1 MLSVSPIAIL
11 GSEKNN
17 AKSIK
22 KYHRVDD
29 ELAVEVIKP
38 SEKGNS
44 QFKCEPDASLIQYYF
59 AVGGEASLSFFGG
72 RYKRTL
78 AANYSLL
85 IYQPNQKMA
94 FDLELEESTQLVCL
108 FIHVQRLHRLF
119 THDLGALPF
128 LESEQIN
135 QKFYEERLI
144 SNNLGMVLSQLLNGA
159 HIPSNEM
166 LYFQAKSLEILS
178 FYFHQSEEDEGERC
192 PFLLDENKVSKIRMA
207 KQIIQDRMLD
217 PPTLKGLAKEIGLNE
232 YQLKVGFKNIYGKSV
247 YQHLGEYKM
256 QVARRLLDQ
265 QNLRV
270 NEVSDQIGYSNPS
283 HFIVAFK
290 RQFGV
295 TPKKYLMSLR

>member
-1 MLSVSPIAIL
+1 MKFVCDP
-11 GSEKNN
+11 
-17 AKSIK
+17 
-22 KYHRVDD
+22 
-29 ELAVEVIKP
+29 
-38 SEKGNS
+38 
-44 QFKCEPDASLIQYYF
+44 EPSLIQYYF
-59 AVGGEASLSFFGG
+59 AVGGNAQLSFMGG
-72 RYKRTL
+72 RYSREL

-85 IYQPNQKMA
+85 IYQPNQRLG
-94 FDLELEESTQLVCL
+94 FELELTENTQLVCL
-108 FIHVQRLHRLF
+108 FINVQRLHRLF

-144 SNNLGMVLSQLLNGA
+144 PNNLGMVLSQLLNDA
-159 HIPSNEM
+159 HIPSNES
-166 LYFQAKSLEILS
+166 LYFQAKALEILS
-178 FYFHQSEEDEGERC
+178 FYFHQSEEEEGDRC

-207 KQIIQDRMLD
+207 KQIIQDRMLN
-217 PPTLKGLAKEIGLNE
+217 PPPLKSLAKEIGLNE

-265 QNLRV
+265 QNMRV
-270 NEVSDQIGYSNPS
+270 NEVSDKIGYSNPS